1 MVDFLQNAQVWRG
14 SHWPGGRVNDFLGS
28 KKNDTQKYHGF
39 QWPGEKV
46 VQTRRREE
54 LNRAFGDLKSNA
66 LSIRPQGRVS
76 QGSQDKLSGW
86 AGPAL
91 VQALQNPPLSIENTT
106 ILELKW

>member
-1 MVDFLQNAQVWRG
+1 MVDFHQNTQVWRG

-28 KKNDTQKYHGF
+28 KKNATQKYNGF

-54 LNRAFGDLKSNA
+54 LFRAFGDLKSNA

-76 QGSQDKLSGW
+76 QGSPDKPQ
-86 AGPAL
+86 AGLAQLCSRPFK
-91 VQALQNPPLSIENTT
+91 I
-106 ILELKW
+106 